1 MPKNR
6 LNSVKK
12 IALIIFSLLLLAAN
26 DLSAQKRLKNLPNYN
41 NKKLHFGFSIGL
53 NFYNFNIQQ
62 IENLADVSGYY
73 RAEGI
78 VNPGYNV
85 NIVTNLRL
93 AEYLDFRF
101 LPGFASTN
109 RLIEFDVI
117 EPLSQERQI
126 VKREIVSSFFEF
138 PFELKYRSKR
148 VDNYGLYVTTGFKY
162 NLDLSSNEN
171 VEDDRLFKIRG
182 NDLGYELGFGI
193 DMYFEFF
200 KFSPQIKATFG
211 VNNLLVQDG
220 TFYVE
225 GIERL
230 ETRAILL
237 NFTFE

>member
-1 MPKNR
+1 M
-6 LNSVKK
+6 KK
-12 IALIIFSLLLLAAN
+12 IALLILTLFVCMGQ
-26 DLSAQKRLKNLPNYN
+26 DLSAQNRLKNLPNYN
-41 NKKLHFGFSIGL
+41 NKKIHFGFSIGL
-53 NFYNFNIQQ
+53 NFYDFHIQQ

-73 RAEGI
+73 RAEGV

-85 NIVTNLRL
+85 NIVTNFRL

-109 RLIEFDVI
+109 RVIQFDVI
-117 EPLSQERQI
+117 EPITQERQI
-126 VKREIVSSFFEF
+126 IEREIVSSFFEF

-148 VDNYGLYVTTGFKY
+148 IDNYGLYVTTGFKY
-162 NLDLSSNEN
+162 NLDLSSNQN
-171 VEDDRLFKIRG
+171 VEDDRLFKIRSG
-182 NDLGYELGFGI
+182 DLGYELGFGI

-211 VNNLLVQDG
+211 FNNLLVQDG

-225 GIERL
+225 GIHRL

>member
-1 MPKNR
+1 M
-6 LNSVKK
+6 KK
-12 IALIIFSLLLLAAN
+12 IALLFLAIIVLAGN
-26 DLSAQKRLKNLPNYN
+26 DLNAQNRLKNLPNYN

-62 IENLADVSGYY
+62 IENLADVAGYY

-85 NIVTNLRL
+85 NIVSNFRI

-109 RLIEFDVI
+109 RFIEFDVV
-117 EPLSQERQI
+117 EPISQERQI
-126 VKREIVSSFFEF
+126 IKREIVSSFFEF

-148 VDNYGLYVTTGFKY
+148 IDNYGLYVTTGVKY

-171 VEDDRLFKIRG
+171 VEDDRLFKIKSS
-182 NDLGYELGFGI
+182 DLGYELGFGI

-211 VNNLLVQDG
+211 INDLLVQDG
-220 TFYVE
+220 TFYVS
-225 GIERL
+225 GIEKL
-230 ETRAILL
+230 QTRAILL

>member
-1 MPKNR
+1 M
-6 LNSVKK
+6 
-12 IALIIFSLLLLAAN
+12 
-26 DLSAQKRLKNLPNYN
+26 
-41 NKKLHFGFSIGL
+41 HFGFSIGL

-62 IENLADVSGYY
+62 IENLADVEGFY
-73 RAEGI
+73 RADGD

-85 NIVTNLRL
+85 NIVSNFRI

-109 RLIEFDVI
+109 RILEFDVI
-117 EPLSQERQI
+117 EPISQERPI
-126 VKREIVSSFFEF
+126 VNREIVSSFFEF

-148 VDNYGLYVTTGFKY
+148 IDNYGLYVTTGLKY

-171 VEDDRLFKIRG
+171 VEDDRLFKIKSS
-182 NDLGYELGFGI
+182 DIGYELGFGV

-211 VNNLLVQDG
+211 LNNLLVQDG
-220 TFYVE
+220 TYYVSAME
-225 GIERL
+225 KL
-230 ETRAILL
+230 QTRAILL

>member
-1 MPKNR
+1 M
-6 LNSVKK
+6 KK
-12 IALIIFSLLLLAAN
+12 SALLILILLALLCQ
-26 DLSAQKRLKNLPNYN
+26 DLQAQRRLLNLPNYN

-53 NFYNFNIQQ
+53 NFFNFNIQQ
-62 IENLADVSGYY
+62 IENLGDVDGYFG
-73 RAEGI
+73 AQGV

-109 RLIEFDVI
+109 RVIEFDVI
-117 EPLSQERQI
+117 EPLTQERQI

-148 VDNYGLYVTTGFKY
+148 IDNYGLYVTTGFKY

-171 VEDDRLFKIRG
+171 VEDDRLFKIRSS
-182 NDLGYELGFGI
+182 DLGYEFGFGV

-211 VNNLLVQDG
+211 FNNLLVQDG
-220 TFYVE
+220 TYYVS

>member
-1 MPKNR
+1 M
-6 LNSVKK
+6 KK
-12 IALIIFSLLLLAAN
+12 IALLFLAVIALIGN
-26 DLSAQKRLKNLPNYN
+26 DLNAQNRLRNLPNYN

-62 IENLADVSGYY
+62 IEDLAEVDGFY
-73 RAEGI
+73 RADGD

-85 NIVTNLRL
+85 NIVSNFRI

-109 RLIEFDVI
+109 RILEFDVI
-117 EPLSQERQI
+117 EPISQERQI

-148 VDNYGLYVTTGFKY
+148 IDNYGLYVTTGLKY

-171 VEDDRLFKIRG
+171 VEDDRLFKIKSS
-182 NDLGYELGFGI
+182 DIGYELGFGV

-211 VNNLLVQDG
+211 LNNLLVQDG
-220 TFYVE
+220 TYYVSA
-225 GIERL
+225 IEKL
-230 ETRAILL
+230 QTRAILL

>member
-1 MPKNR
+1 M
-6 LNSVKK
+6 KK
-12 IALIIFSLLLLAAN
+12 IALLFLAVIALIGN
-26 DLSAQKRLKNLPNYN
+26 DLNAQNRLRNLPNYN

-62 IENLADVSGYY
+62 IENLADVEGFY
-73 RAEGI
+73 RADGD

-85 NIVTNLRL
+85 NIVSNFRI

-109 RLIEFDVI
+109 RILEFDVI
-117 EPLSQERQI
+117 EPISQERQI

-148 VDNYGLYVTTGFKY
+148 IDNYGLYVTTGLKY

-171 VEDDRLFKIRG
+171 VEDDRLFKIKSS
-182 NDLGYELGFGI
+182 DIGYELGFGV

-211 VNNLLVQDG
+211 LNNLLVQDG
-220 TFYVE
+220 TYYVSA
-225 GIERL
+225 IEKL
-230 ETRAILL
+230 QTRAILL

>member
-1 MPKNR
+1 M
-6 LNSVKK
+6 
-12 IALIIFSLLLLAAN
+12 
-26 DLSAQKRLKNLPNYN
+26 
-41 NKKLHFGFSIGL
+41 
-53 NFYNFNIQQ
+53 
-62 IENLADVSGYY
+62 
-73 RAEGI
+73 
-78 VNPGYNV
+78 
-85 NIVTNLRL
+85 
-93 AEYLDFRF
+93 
-101 LPGFASTN
+101 
-109 RLIEFDVI
+109 
-117 EPLSQERQI
+117 
-126 VKREIVSSFFEF
+126 
-138 PFELKYRSKR
+138 KYRSKR